1 MSINPIPLS
10 KWHQDEKEWWDS
22 YGEYMTYQWRLT
34 PSLHKVVRSP
44 LEKEYINY
52 LLKPGGRLLDLGC
65 GSGWL
70 SLYFA
75 EQGMSVLGIDVS
87 REQISSANELKEKN
101 HISSVDFECV
111 DFIEWDVSGLDNSF
125 DSVFVSAFIHHL
137 PMIELEIVFQKIELI
152 VKSGGRVFMYEP
164 LTALRSRN
172 LMVKVIDKICTAGL
186 AILLDRLP
194 NLLGLVSQ
202 RHKEELDRGY
212 TMVSPHERPVDID
225 ILKTF
230 CKNSFEIDEVKGWHL
245 HSLGFA
251 MQVTSLKENVRKYY
265 EPIGKFWYRIDKAL
279 FKTFGWDAFALPG
292 RFILCGIKL
301 VKK

>member
-22 YGEYMTYQWRLT
+22 HGEYMTYQWRLT
-34 PSLHKVVRSP
+34 PSLHTVIRAP
-44 LEKEYINY
+44 LESDYINY

-87 REQISSANELKEKN
+87 REQINAANELKEKRN
-101 HISSVDFECV
+101 VLSVDFECI
-111 DFIEWDVSGLDNSF
+111 DFIEWDIDKFDNAF

-137 PMIELEIVFQKIELI
+137 PMIELEIIFQKIALI

-164 LTALRSRN
+164 LTAVRSRK
-172 LMVKVIDKICTAGL
+172 LMVKILDKICTAGL
-186 AILLDRLP
+186 AILLDKLP

-202 RHKEELDRGY
+202 RHKDEIARGY

-230 CKNSFEIDEVKGWHL
+230 CKKDFEISEVKGWHL
-245 HSLGFA
+245 HSLGFS
-251 MQVTSLKENVRKYY
+251 MQVTALKENVRKYY
-265 EPIGKFWYRIDKAL
+265 EPLGKLWYWIDTAL
-279 FKTFGWDAFALPG
+279 FKIFGWDAFALPG
-292 RFILCGIKL
+292 RFILCGIKI